1 MSNFSPKPLSEDSF
15 KNLIKIFEGTTQA
28 KMEAKYDYVDETAVP
43 FKKKPTNQMKIT
55 EFSINEDDDFD
66 FEFSNTDKNLA
77 NRLGVEKELT
87 VGDTITPDM
96 WQERPKKTSPMWLEL
111 ISKPRKI
118 LDIIDNPAQISGPIV
133 FLSWDPYKIVYN
145 NNPYRSFKIKDLNK
159 FLKPKYQIVIN
170 GNLNENESLEEMA
183 NFFTVT
189 REQQASIN
197 PEDYKGTKQLVA
209 KAIKNDIKPGE
220 HFTKATIQGI
230 INKDPLK
237 DFNFVVDSENIE
249 SQGKTSDVK
258 PKEPKTTTGKK
269 GRPSTGVS
277 KPKETST
284 DTKASKIVARKTDS
298 EDEPQGSDIAKASN
312 DLDKELTGRDA
323 IVQKFNQASEIIK
336 KHKARV
342 KSGEKSKE
350 DLKATFQSYLLN
362 QLKFPTSSQVYKDL
376 MSIWTTEV
384 K

>member
-15 KNLIKIFEGTTQA
+15 KNLIKTFEGTTQA

-43 FKKKPTNQMKIT
+43 FEKKPTNQMKIT
-55 EFSINEDDDFD
+55 EFSINE
-66 FEFSNTDKNLA
+66 E
-77 NRLGVEKELT
+77 
-87 VGDTITPDM
+87 
-96 WQERPKKTSPMWLEL
+96 
-111 ISKPRKI
+111 
-118 LDIIDNPAQISGPIV
+118 
-133 FLSWDPYKIVYN
+133 
-145 NNPYRSFKIKDLNK
+145 
-159 FLKPKYQIVIN
+159 
-170 GNLNENESLEEMA
+170 ESLEEMA

-269 GRPSTGVS
+269 GRPSTGTS

-298 EDEPQGSDIAKASN
+298 EDEPEGSDIIKASN
-312 DLDKELTGRDA
+312 DLDKELTGKDA

>member
-118 LDIIDNPAQISGPIV
+118 LDNADFGIGSDASTI
-133 FLSWDPYKIVYN
+133 FLSWDPYKVVYN
-145 NNPYRSFKIKDLNK
+145 SKSYQSFRVKDLNK
-159 FLKPKYQIVIN
+159 LLKPKYRIVIN
-170 GNLNENESLEEMA
+170 DNLNENESLEEMA

-312 DLDKELTGRDA
+312 DLDKELTGKDA

>member
-66 FEFSNTDKNLA
+66 LEFSNTDKNLA

-118 LDIIDNPAQISGPIV
+118 LDNADFGIGSDASTI
-133 FLSWDPYKIVYN
+133 FLSWDPYKVVYN
-145 NNPYRSFKIKDLNK
+145 SKSYQSFRVKDLNK
-159 FLKPKYQIVIN
+159 LLKPKYRIVIN
-170 GNLNENESLEEMA
+170 DNLNENESLEEMA

>member
-15 KNLIKIFEGTTQA
+15 KNLIKTFEGTTQA
-28 KMEAKYDYVDETAVP
+28 KMEAQYDYVDETAVP
-43 FKKKPTNQMKIT
+43 FEKKPTNQMKIT

-66 FEFSNTDKNLA
+66 LEFSNTDKNLA
-77 NRLGVEKELT
+77 SHLGVKELT

-118 LDIIDNPAQISGPIV
+118 LDTIDNPAQISGPIV
-133 FLSWDPYKIVYN
+133 FLSWDPYKIVSN
-145 NNPYRSFKIKDLNK
+145 NNPYRSFQIKDLNK
-159 FLKPKYQIVIN
+159 LLKPEYQIVIN

-189 REQQASIN
+189 REQQASID

-230 INKDPLK
+230 IGKDPLK
-237 DFNFVVDSENIE
+237 DFNFVVDSESIE

-258 PKEPKTTTGKK
+258 PKEPKTPGKK
-269 GRPSTGVS
+269 GRPSTGAS
-277 KPKETST
+277 KPKETPT

-298 EDEPQGSDIAKASN
+298 EDEPQGSDVAKAS
-312 DLDKELTGRDA
+312 DELDKELTGKDA

-336 KHKARV
+336 KHRARV

-350 DLKATFQSYLLN
+350 DLKATFQSYLAN
-362 QLKFPTSSQVYKDL
+362 QLKFPASSQVYKDL
-376 MSIWTTEV
+376 MNIWTSEV